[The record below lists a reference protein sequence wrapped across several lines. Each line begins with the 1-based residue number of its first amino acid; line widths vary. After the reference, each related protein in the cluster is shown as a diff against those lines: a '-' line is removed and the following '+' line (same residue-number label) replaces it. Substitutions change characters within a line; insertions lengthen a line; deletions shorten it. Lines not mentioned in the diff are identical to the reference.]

1 MDAGSLNCLGTID
14 RRTPGTDALN
24 KPLTTWDVFIDE
36 VWANISGQT
45 GLGAV
50 RETQGKIPDGGS
62 IYSIRIRYRPDAG
75 ITEGMRYNFNGQYFD
90 IHKIRHDFVRREW
103 TDLICTHGASD
114 G

>member
-1 MDAGSLNCLGTID
+1 MDAGTLNVKGTID

-24 KPLTTWDVFIDE
+24 MPLATWEVFIED
-36 VWANISGQT
+36 VWANVKGQT

-50 RETQGKIPDGGS
+50 REAQGKIPDGGS
-62 IYSIRIRYRPDAG
+62 LYSIRIRFRPNAG
-75 ITEGMRYNFNGQYFD
+75 ITAGMRYSAGDQHFD
-90 IHKIRHDFVRREW
+90 IHKIRHDFERREW